1 MIDQKCEGLTRIDT
15 ENSFQFDLDLLIDQG
30 SIFSPFLSAG
40 DEPFM
45 RCGLQIDAVRP
56 FAAPMLV
63 SNTHSEGSYCEK
75 ALSFGVQ
82 TTCWALS
89 RRYFCVDI
97 RCGQQI

>member
-1 MIDQKCEGLTRIDT
+1 
-15 ENSFQFDLDLLIDQG
+15 
-30 SIFSPFLSAG
+30 
-40 DEPFM
+40 M

-56 FAAPMLV
+56 FAAPMLA

-89 RRYFCVDI
+89 LRYFCVDI
-97 RCGQQI
+97 EFYLCDVTDALDESLIAS